1 MKNMLKSDSPNAL
14 PASGAP
20 SPAQATAANEPAA
33 GGGFD
38 PSVSV
43 GELLRAAREKAGL
56 SQGDIASKLRMGVK
70 QVRALEQNEY
80 AALPTGTFLRG
91 FVRNFAKEV
100 GVAPDVALR
109 LLAQTHQQAVALDA
123 SAVVMPSQQ
132 NIKVP
137 TPGGEVATPRMRVLI
152 AVMIAILL
160 SAVVWYWWEY
170 VRPNLAEGG
179 RPKFVAAEKS
189 VSEPIA
195 LPAPSVTAAL
205 PDPVLAQEAKA
216 VPPTTAQTDTTAAG
230 TLTVPAVP
238 AKTPESTDVAPD
250 VPRPA
255 LPAGS
260 GVLGFTFTGESW
272 VEVVDRNGK
281 TVLDRKFK
289 DGETEEVVG
298 RAPFT
303 VVIGNAKV
311 SRMAY
316 DGKEIDLVPHTRV
329 SVARVT
335 VK

>member
-1 MKNMLKSDSPNAL
+1 MLKPDSPTAL
-14 PASGAP
+14 PESGVS

-56 SQGDIASKLRMGVK
+56 SQGDIASKLRMGIK

-109 LLAQTHQQAVALDA
+109 LLAQTHQEAVAIDA

-137 TPGGEVATPRMRVLI
+137 TPGGEVATPRMRALI
-152 AVMIAILL
+152 AAMIAILL
-160 SAVVWYWWEY
+160 SAVAWYWWEY

-179 RPKFVAAEKS
+179 RPKVVAAEKS

-195 LPAPSVTAAL
+195 LPAPSVAAAL
-205 PDPVLAQEAKA
+205 PDPVLAPDSKV
-216 VPPTTAQTDTTAAG
+216 VPPATTQTDTAAAG
-230 TLTVPAVP
+230 TLTLPAVVST
-238 AKTPESTDVAPD
+238 TPQAAEVAPD

-260 GVLGFTFTGESW
+260 GVLGFTFSGESW

-281 TVLDRKFK
+281 TVLDKKFK
-289 DGETEEVVG
+289 DGETEELIG
-298 RAPFT
+298 RAPFS
-303 VVIGNAKV
+303 VVIGNAKAT
-311 SRMAY
+311 RMAY
-316 DGKEIDLVPHTRV
+316 DGKEIDLAPYTRV

>member
-1 MKNMLKSDSPNAL
+1 MLKPDSPTAL
-14 PASGAP
+14 PESGVS

-56 SQGDIASKLRMGVK
+56 SQGDIASKLRMGIK

-109 LLAQTHQQAVALDA
+109 LLAQTHQEAVAIDA

-137 TPGGEVATPRMRVLI
+137 APGGEFATPRMRAFI
-152 AVMIAILL
+152 AVTIAILL
-160 SAVVWYWWEY
+160 SAVAWYWWEY
-170 VRPNLAEGG
+170 VRPHLAEGG
-179 RPKFVAAEKS
+179 RPRSAAVEKS
-189 VSEPIA
+189 LNEPTA
-195 LPAPSVTAAL
+195 QPAPSITAAL
-205 PDPVLAQEAKA
+205 PDPVVAQETKV
-216 VPPTTAQTDTTAAG
+216 VPPATVQTDTTATG
-230 TLTVPAVP
+230 TLTVPVVVT
-238 AKTPESTDVAPD
+238 KTPESTEVAPD

-260 GVLGFTFTGESW
+260 GVLGFTFSGESW

-281 TVLDRKFK
+281 TVLDKKFK
-289 DGETEEVVG
+289 DGDTEEVVG
-298 RAPFT
+298 RTPFT
-303 VVIGNAKV
+303 VVIGNAKAT
-311 SRMAY
+311 RMAY
-316 DGKEIDLVPHTRV
+316 DGKEIDLAPHTRV

>member
-1 MKNMLKSDSPNAL
+1 MLKPDSPI
-14 PASGAP
+14 P
-20 SPAQATAANEPAA
+20 SPTPGALSALQTTAANEPLPS
-33 GGGFD
+33 GGFD
-38 PSVSV
+38 PSASA
-43 GELLRAAREKAGL
+43 GELLRTAREKAGL
-56 SQGDIASKLRMGVK
+56 SQGDIASKLRMGIK
-70 QVRALEQNEY
+70 QVRALEQDQY

-91 FVRNFAKEV
+91 FVRNFAKAV

-109 LLAQTHQQAVALDA
+109 LLAQTHQEAVALDA

-137 TPGGEVATPRMRVLI
+137 TPGGEIATPRMRALI
-152 AVMIAILL
+152 ATMIAVLL

-179 RPKFVAAEKS
+179 RPKVVAAEKS

-195 LPAPSVTAAL
+195 LPAPSVTAAS
-205 PDPVLAQEAKA
+205 PDLVLAPETKA
-216 VPPTTAQTDTTAAG
+216 VPPATAQPDTPAAG
-230 TLTVPAVP
+230 TLTLPAVA
-238 AKTPESTDVAPD
+238 AKTPESAEVAPD

-260 GVLGFTFTGESW
+260 GVLGFTFSGESW

-281 TVLDRKFK
+281 TVLDKKFK
-289 DGETEEVVG
+289 DGDTEEVVG
-298 RAPFT
+298 RTPFT
-303 VVIGNAKV
+303 VVIGNAKAT
-311 SRMAY
+311 RMAY
-316 DGKEIDLVPHTRV
+316 DGKEIDLAPHTRV

>member
-1 MKNMLKSDSPNAL
+1 MLKPDSPTAV

-43 GELLRAAREKAGL
+43 GELLRTAREKAGL
-56 SQGDIASKLRMGVK
+56 SQGDIASKLRMGIK
-70 QVRALEQNEY
+70 QVRALEQDQY
-80 AALPTGTFLRG
+80 AVLPTGTFLRG

-109 LLAQTHQQAVALDA
+109 LLAQTHQEAVAIDA

-137 TPGGEVATPRMRVLI
+137 TPGGEVATPRMRALI
-152 AVMIAILL
+152 AAMIAILL
-160 SAVVWYWWEY
+160 SAVAWYWWEY

-179 RPKFVAAEKS
+179 RPKVVAAEKS

-195 LPAPSVTAAL
+195 LPAPSVAAAV
-205 PDPVLAQEAKA
+205 PDPVLAPDTKA
-216 VPPTTAQTDTTAAG
+216 IPPATAQTDTTATG
-230 TLTVPAVP
+230 TLTTPSVVPIIP
-238 AKTPESTDVAPD
+238 ASAEIVPD

-329 SVARVT
+329 SVARVI